1 MAGSVIHD
9 PYQPC
14 EGSRAVPRAGRH
26 PRRAHRTRPPAL
38 PPALPPAHHC
48 DDGTYAW
55 DVISKI
61 TARGDSGTPRQA
73 VMRAV
78 ALIVCEWVHH
88 QPQPWRRPGDRDRG
102 YLTALTG
109 WGYQPSDVGQ
119 LVLAEPSTKGDT
131 EPGDTEPDAE
141 AEWADGHRTWSR
153 MDREEGGA
161 PGVRGTRP
169 STGCC
174 ATKRTPAAE
183 TGRGAGHLR
192 PAVTVHVR
200 VRPEGRR
207 PIGLIGALSVRIE
220 GSGPARPELSQRA
233 QTTSAWRPRTVTTSA
248 TTGWPPPVTRSPWST
263 GARWK

>member
-1 MAGSVIHD
+1 MTRTSPAKGAEQFLALAVIHGEHTEHGHRLYHRLYHRLTTATTA
-9 PYQPC
+9 PTPGTSSARSPPEATAGPHGKRSC
-14 EGSRAVPRAGRH
+14 APSRSSSA
-26 PRRAHRTRPPAL
+26 
-38 PPALPPAHHC
+38 
-48 DDGTYAW
+48 
-55 DVISKI
+55 
-61 TARGDSGTPRQA
+61 SG
-73 VMRAV
+73 
-78 ALIVCEWVHH
+78 VHH
-88 QPQPWRRPGDRDRG
+88 QPQPWRRPGERDRG

-141 AEWADGHRTWSR
+141 AEWADGHRTWSW